1 MAGKT
6 ITMSNLKQII
16 RHRDNGMALQT
27 ISRTL
32 GIARNTVKK
41 YLQLIDSKGL
51 SYDELLGKSDEELDA
66 LLADPDQ
73 KSDQRQNQIVSFL
86 PYMESE
92 LKRTGVNRWVLWGEY
107 RLKHPDGYSY
117 SQFCDIFKQWRIGLS
132 VSMRIEH
139 VPGDKLY
146 IDFTGDKL
154 SIVDPVT
161 GEVTDLEVYVATLG
175 ASQYSYVEAI
185 PSQRKEDF
193 IAVTEN
199 ALHYFGGVPKA
210 LVPDNL
216 KSAVTKADRY
226 EPMINS
232 DFLDFANHYGCVVF
246 PARSRK
252 PQDKSLV
259 EKTVSIVY
267 SRIYAPIRNRVY
279 HDIRT
284 LNTDIWHYLDIHNNT
299 PFQKTPESRKELF
312 DRDEK
317 DALGSLPSE
326 RYELKQFKYATVT
339 KTSHISLGPEKH
351 YYSIPFRYIG
361 KKVKVV
367 YSVSYVSVFCDGD
380 RIAFHK
386 RSLKQRGY
394 TTVQDHMPSA
404 HRFVSGWSPDFFLD
418 WAKGIHPEVRHYL
431 QVILDSYPYPEQ
443 AYKSCLG
450 ILGYDKKAGRERLV
464 NAVKRARHY
473 NTYNYSVITRILK
486 SGMDSILL
494 DTEDRS
500 DEPVEHENIRGA
512 ESFR

>member
-27 ISRTL
+27 ISKTL

-41 YLQLIDSKGL
+41 YLQLIDSRGL
-51 SYDELLGKSDEELDA
+51 SYDELLGKSDEELEG

-73 KSDQRQNQIVSFL
+73 KSDQRHLEIVSFL

-107 RLKHPDGYSY
+107 RQKHPDGFSY

-132 VSMRIEH
+132 ASMRIEH

-146 IDFTGDKL
+146 IDFTGDRL
-154 SIVDPVT
+154 STVDAIT
-161 GEVTDLEVYVATLG
+161 GEITDREVYVATLG

-185 PSQRKEDF
+185 PSQKKEDL
-193 IAVTEN
+193 IAATEN
-199 ALHYFGGVPKA
+199 AFHYFGGVTKA

-226 EPMINS
+226 EPVINPA
-232 DFLDFANHYGCVVF
+232 FLDFANHYGCAVF

-267 SRIYAPIRNRVY
+267 SRIYAPIRNKVY
-279 HDIRT
+279 HDLKT
-284 LNTDIWHYLDIHNNT
+284 LNADIRHYLDIHNNT
-299 PFQKTPESRKELF
+299 PFQKRPESRKELF

-317 DALGSLPSE
+317 EALSPLPSE
-326 RYELKQFKYATVT
+326 RYEPKQSKYATVT
-339 KTSHISLGPEKH
+339 KTSHISLSPENH
-351 YYSIPFRYIG
+351 YYSIPYRYIG

-367 YSVSYVSVFCDGD
+367 YSASYVSVFYDGE

-386 RSLKQRGY
+386 RNMKERGY
-394 TTVQDHMPSA
+394 TSVKDHMPSA
-404 HRFVSGWSPDFFLD
+404 HRFVGDWNPDFFLN
-418 WAKGIHPEVRHYL
+418 WAKGIHPEVLHYL
-431 QVILDSYPYPEQ
+431 QVILDSYTYPEQ
-443 AYKSCLG
+443 SYRSCLG
-450 ILGYDKKAGRERLV
+450 ILGYDKKAGRERLI

-473 NTYNYSVITRILK
+473 NTYNYSVITRILN
-486 SGMDSILL
+486 SGMDSIPL
-494 DTEDRS
+494 DT
-500 DEPVEHENIRGA
+500 DERPDKPVQHENIRGA
-512 ESFR
+512 DSFK